1 MGPTRAA
8 LRTLAGRLRD
18 GPSFPRTDI
27 NSFGLPET
35 MTFRSILIADDML
48 DVSQPALDEAVSLA
62 KLLRAKLTI
71 VTAIPMVSPSFGV
84 PVPIGESFTA
94 LLEAASKRLEALKE
108 QLLAQGVVEVD
119 TVLLEGDPVDGVV
132 QFVHKN
138 PPDLIV
144 VGSRGLSAAGR
155 FLLGSVSDG
164 ILHHTHTSVLV
175 VRHPGPPKPAS

>member
-1 MGPTRAA
+1 M
-8 LRTLAGRLRD
+8 
-18 GPSFPRTDI
+18 S
-27 NSFGLPET
+27 
-35 MTFRSILIADDML
+35 FRSILIADDML
-48 DVSQPALDEAVSLA
+48 DVSQPALDEAVELA

-94 LLEAASKRLEALKE
+94 LLESAAKRLEVLKE
-108 QLLAQGVVEVD
+108 RLLAQGVPEVE

-144 VGSRGLSAAGR
+144 VGSRSLSAAGR

-164 ILHHTHTSVLV
+164 ILHHTHCSVLV
-175 VRHPGPPKPAS
+175 VRHPGTPKPAP